1 VQMKWIFGVMILCL
15 PSAAFGQEAIGSV
28 TTVQKK
34 VWVAHEGSEKSVWV
48 RMADPVLARDT
59 YKTGPQSRVKLL
71 FEDDSIFVLSENAE
85 IQITENIYD
94 PASNRRSTVINL
106 FSGAIRT
113 LVGKPFSGAGSK
125 LEIHTPTATAA
136 ARGTYFVVWID
147 DSSGAPVTG
156 VLSLEGEVDVC
167 ALSPSGGCLAGQQGD
182 LTGGEMV
189 LVGQETQNIS
199 PVPMPSDL
207 PPLAIGRTDLPDAI
221 SADLATIE
229 TIALVD
235 EQDTLLLEISPGT
248 DLIAASGTGSAP
260 GTTSDALA
268 GLQGT
273 EIPGQETIE
282 SIGEGTTHVTV
293 IVPLPEP

>member
-1 VQMKWIFGVMILCL
+1 MTWIRWMIPLLL
-15 PSAAFGQEAIGSV
+15 PSAAFGQEVIGSV

-48 RMADPVLARDT
+48 RMADPVFARDT
-59 YKTGPQSRVKLL
+59 FKTGPQSRVKLL

-136 ARGTYFVVWID
+136 ARGTYFIVWVD
-147 DSSGAPVTG
+147 NSSGAPITG
-156 VLSLEGEVDVC
+156 VLSLEGAVDVC
-167 ALSPSGGCLAGQQGD
+167 ALSQPGVCRTEAQGR
-182 LTGGEMV
+182 LTDGEMV
-189 LVGQETQNIS
+189 LVGQETQQIS
-199 PVPMPSDL
+199 PLLIPSDL
-207 PPLAIGRTDLPDAI
+207 PPVAIEQTDLPDAI
-221 SADLATIE
+221 SADLASIE

-235 EQDTLLLEISPGT
+235 EQDTLLLEVSPGI
-248 DLIAASGTGSAP
+248 DLVAVSDTAAGY
-260 GTTSDALA
+260 LV
-268 GLQGT
+268 T
-273 EIPGQETIE
+273 EPPGQETIE
-282 SIGEGTTHVTV
+282 SIGADSTHVTV
-293 IVPLPEP
+293 VVPLPEL